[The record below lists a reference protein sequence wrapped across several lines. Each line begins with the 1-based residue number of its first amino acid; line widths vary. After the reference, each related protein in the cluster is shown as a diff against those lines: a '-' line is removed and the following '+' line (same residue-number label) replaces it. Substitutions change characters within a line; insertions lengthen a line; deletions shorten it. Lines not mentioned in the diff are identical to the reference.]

1 MKNSFENNILTVSPE
16 GRIDSNNAADVEK
29 EIFEILGNNETDN
42 VVIDLEKLDYIS
54 SAGLR
59 VMLKIRKAKPM
70 MKIINVQPSVYE
82 VFETTGFTEMMNIE
96 KGYRQLNVEG
106 CEKLGEGS
114 NGVVYRLNP
123 EIIVKIYKKHNTLA
137 DIERERTLART
148 AFIKGIPT
156 AIAFDIV
163 KVDGKLG
170 SVFELL
176 NATSISK
183 LLAED
188 SSDEN
193 IDKYAQIFVD
203 LLHTIHDSTDDAN
216 IMTDHR
222 EVGIGWIDYLKDY
235 LPEDKWTKLK
245 AMMEAIPEDDHI
257 LHGDFHTN
265 NVLMQND
272 EPILIDMDTLSH
284 GKPIFEFASIYNAY
298 LGFSALNHDNIKDFL
313 KIDYET
319 GEKFYWKTLEK
330 YFGTT
335 DEAKLMDVHQKSML
349 MGYVRLL
356 RRQIKRG
363 GFEDPESVKKIEF
376 YKSQVLDLL
385 DKVDDF
391 EI

>member
-1 MKNSFENNILTVSPE
+1 MNYSFENDVLTIAHE
-16 GRIDSNNAADVEK
+16 GRIDTNNAADVEK

-123 EIIVKIYKKHNTLA
+123 EIIVKVYKAHNTLE

-245 AMMEAIPEDDHI
+245 AMVEAIPEDDHI
-257 LHGDFHTN
+257 IHGDFHTN

-319 GEKFYWKTLEK
+319 SEKFYWKTLEK

-363 GFEDPESVKKIEF
+363 GFENPESVKKIEY

-385 DKVDDF
+385 DKVDNF

>member
-1 MKNSFENNILTVSPE
+1 MNYSFENDVLTIAHE
-16 GRIDSNNAADVEK
+16 GRIDTNNAADVEK

-183 LLAED
+183 MLAKD

-193 IDKYAQIFVD
+193 IDKYSQIFVD
-203 LLHTIHDSTDDAN
+203 LLHTIHDSTDEAN

-222 EVGIGWIDYLKDY
+222 EVGIGWVDYLKNY

-245 AMMEAIPEDDHI
+245 AMVEAIPEDDHI
-257 LHGDFHTN
+257 IHGDFHTN

-363 GFEDPESVKKIEF
+363 GFEDPESVKKIEY